1 MTDILRSYLESR
13 TQFVKLGQHQSPA
26 VGLDVGVPQGS
37 VLDPLLFAVYCPA
50 ADVIVSHC
58 VQFHQYADDT
68 QLRLVMSSDNVFCLH
83 MYSLHVPL
91 TSDNGTYNN
100 GLQLNSD
107 MSEALIIGTANKL
120 HTANSAITSVCVADV
135 DLPVANEIKVFDVVL
150 DRRLA
155 FDNHVLAV
163 TRSCNF
169 HA

>member
-1 MTDILRSYLESR
+1 
-13 TQFVKLGQHQSPA
+13 
-26 VGLDVGVPQGS
+26 
-37 VLDPLLFAVYCPA
+37 
-50 ADVIVSHC
+50 
-58 VQFHQYADDT
+58 
-68 QLRLVMSSDNVFCLH
+68 